1 MSPISKQTGLG
12 WTTFSVAD
20 AGGVARDIRND
31 CNDLKISTPRAVQMT
46 TGVDKSA
53 IERLLLLADLQYT
66 VTGVFDSGANLS
78 HAVFSTAASTSVA
91 RAVSCVVNGATLGP
105 ANCYVTDYPLQRA
118 ATGELT
124 WSVPLVLAD
133 GAVPTWS

>member
-1 MSPISKQTGLG
+1 MAKATGLG

-20 AGGVARDIRND
+20 AGGTSRDIRTD
-31 CNDLKISTPRAVQMT
+31 CNDLKISTPRAVQET
-46 TGVDKSA
+46 TGIDKSA

-66 VTGVFDSGANLS
+66 VNGVFDNAANLA

-91 RAVSCVVNGATLGP
+91 RSVSCVVNGATLGP
-105 ANCYVTDYPLQRA
+105 ANCYITDYPLTRA
-118 ATGELT
+118 ATGEFT
-124 WSVPLVLAD
+124 WAVPLVLAD

>member
-1 MSPISKQTGLG
+1 MSKQTGLG

-20 AGGVARDIRND
+20 AGGTARDIRND
-31 CNDLKISTPRAVQMT
+31 CNDLKISTPRAVQET
-46 TGVDKSA
+46 TGIDKSA

-66 VTGVFDSGANLS
+66 IDGVFDNGANLS
-78 HAVFSTAASTSVA
+78 HAVLSTAASTSVA

-105 ANCYVTDYPLQRA
+105 ANCYVTDYPLSRSN
-118 ATGELT
+118 TGELT